1 MQNINLKN
9 KNKSSLF
16 ANFVNNVIHKPSPE
30 VQKNFMDVSL
40 KIAGTIKKIC
50 EDEKL
55 IINIPYQGKNF
66 WNKGKNYESCFVDGG
81 VFSSVES
88 SSAPFAI
95 RSKSYIVKPT
105 NPLTDREKFEETIA
119 YMGDLYD
126 SKNNIYDL
134 SEDPYEDNQL
144 LNKKKDAARIIFE
157 IACLVKHVFDKQ
169 KFNYCFLHGPLQTP
183 VMPFSGPE
191 FPQFK
196 KQVVKN
202 ILPFLNFDKKEEK
215 INERHFINIYFQSI
229 QFLLNSKFPIFGI
242 VERTNSSVYLKNLLF
257 RSFKKGKVAENDYNK
272 MLSTM
277 VRYKINDG
285 NLFSL
290 ILSDCQALRPLEV
303 DKQIPTRGLG
313 GFSEWE
319 TQITSFPKIHVGY
332 LKTNSHQAPIRIESL
347 KKSKDLIKDYE
358 YILASSKLLPNY
370 GFPAGLDVVDKAAK
384 IPAWLGRAAKSYYS
398 KYYLDLAIES
408 KNSKNISSA
417 LKMLQGGRVW
427 RNRPKAGKVK
437 K

>member
-1 MQNINLKN
+1 MNNINLKE
-9 KNKSSLF
+9 KNSSLF
-16 ANFVNNVIHKPSPE
+16 TNFVKNVINNPSIE

-40 KIAGTIKKIC
+40 KIAQTIKKIC
-50 EDEKL
+50 EEEKL
-55 IINIPYQGKNF
+55 IFNVPYNGKKYWEQGKN
-66 WNKGKNYESCFVDGG
+66 YQSCFVDGG

-95 RSKSYIVKPT
+95 RSKSYIVKPAET
-105 NPLTDREKFEETIA
+105 LSNREKFEETIA

-126 SKNNIYDL
+126 SQNNIYDL

-144 LNKKKDAARIIFE
+144 LNKKKDAARIVFE
-157 IACLVKHVFDKQ
+157 IACIVKHIFEKQ
-169 KFNYCFLHGPLQTP
+169 KFNYCLLHGPLQTP

-196 KQVVKN
+196 KNVVQN
-202 ILPFLNFDKKEEK
+202 ILPFLNLNKKEEK
-215 INERHFINIYFQSI
+215 LNDRHFINVYLESLKY
-229 QFLLNSKFPIFGI
+229 LLKSKFPIYGI
-242 VERTNSSVYLKNLLF
+242 VEKTNSTIYLRNLLL
-257 RSFKKGKVAENDYNK
+257 RSYKKGKVAENDYNR
-272 MLSTM
+272 MVSTII
-277 VRYKINDG
+277 RYKINDG
-285 NLFSL
+285 SLFSL
-290 ILSDCQALRPLEV
+290 ILADSQALKPLEV
-303 DKQIPTRGLG
+303 EKQIPSKAWGD
-313 GFSEWE
+313 WDV
-319 TQITSFPKIHVGY
+319 QMNSFPKTFIGY

-347 KKSKDLIKDYE
+347 KKSENLMDDYK

-408 KNSKNISSA
+408 KNTKNVSSA

-427 RNRPKAGKVK
+427 KNRPRAGKVK

>member
-1 MQNINLKN
+1 MNNINLKE
-9 KNKSSLF
+9 KNSSLF
-16 ANFVNNVIHKPSPE
+16 TNFVKNVINNPSIE

-40 KIAGTIKKIC
+40 KIAQTIKKIC
-50 EDEKL
+50 EEEKL
-55 IINIPYQGKNF
+55 IFDVPYNGKKY
-66 WNKGKNYESCFVDGG
+66 WEHGKNYQSCFVDGG

-95 RSKSYIVKPT
+95 RSKSYIVKPSET
-105 NPLTDREKFEETIA
+105 LSNREKFEETIA

-126 SKNNIYDL
+126 SQNNIYDL

-144 LNKKKDAARIIFE
+144 LNKKKDAARIVFE
-157 IACLVKHVFDKQ
+157 IACIVKHIFEKQ
-169 KFNYCFLHGPLQTP
+169 KFNYCLLHGPLQTP

-196 KQVVKN
+196 KNVVQN
-202 ILPFLNFDKKEEK
+202 ILPFLNLNKKEEK
-215 INERHFINIYFQSI
+215 LNDRHFINVYLESLKY
-229 QFLLNSKFPIFGI
+229 LLKSKFPIYGI
-242 VERTNSSVYLKNLLF
+242 VEKTNSTIYLRNLLL
-257 RSFKKGKVAENDYNK
+257 RSYKKGKIAENDYNR
-272 MLSTM
+272 MVSTII
-277 VRYKINDG
+277 RYKINDG
-285 NLFSL
+285 SLFSL
-290 ILSDCQALRPLEV
+290 ILADSQALKPLEV
-303 DKQIPTRGLG
+303 EKQIPSKAWGD
-313 GFSEWE
+313 WDV
-319 TQITSFPKIHVGY
+319 QMNSFPKTFIGY

-347 KKSKDLIKDYE
+347 KKSENLMDDYK

-408 KNSKNISSA
+408 KNTKNVSSA

-427 RNRPKAGKVK
+427 KNRPRAGKVK